1 MKTSSHMLCSH
12 QRLGSKHISL
22 SAWLFIFVVGCHPYL
37 TPTQTDSQAEEIHS
51 SERKKKINSGRCASA
66 NTVVILK
73 LRNPPPSN
81 AKAQLLLQ
89 LLPVSA
95 ICSRWDNRAKVEPT
109 LCLVWIMQ
117 SLIVI
122 IAIMKNFNSKMNIQI
137 SNKEEQAE
145 QQSMK
150 AAVNPKIKI
159 ACFTLPVVLCFHL
172 DVLLPLVVLC
182 YNKAFPQPSI

>member
-66 NTVVILK
+66 FCLQHSCHTKIEES
-73 LRNPPPSN
+73 PPPN
-81 AKAQLLLQ
+81 AEAQLLLQ

-95 ICSRWDNRAKVEPT
+95 ICSRWDNRATVEPT
-109 LCLVWIMQ
+109 LCLVWIMH

-122 IAIMKNFNSKMNIQI
+122 IAIMKNVNSKMNIQI

-150 AAVNPKIKI
+150 GAVNPKNQNSMFYLTCSSMYPSRCSI
-159 ACFTLPVVLCFHL
+159 ATGCVVL
-172 DVLLPLVVLC
+172 
-182 YNKAFPQPSI
+182 Q